1 MADPITWGLVLQNK
15 VLLDKIKDLIGG
27 IDVETPISDVLDE
40 LKTLIN
46 AVDDNVDGV
55 SGKVDIIDGNV
66 DLLLQGRI
74 VKSVQRGE
82 IDTSVSYGNSYA
94 TTSINISPIDLAKSV
109 AFVDA
114 NTNTD
119 YARYSGST
127 LSNDALLLKVLATNN
142 TGKATL
148 KGSWQVIEFY

>member
-1 MADPITWGLVLQNK
+1 MQN
-15 VLLDKIKDLIGG
+15 VAIYDKLEELNEGIEYNGGGG
-27 IDVETPISDVLDE
+27 IE
-40 LKTLIN
+40 
-46 AVDDNVDGV
+46 A
-55 SGKVDIIDGNV
+55 
-66 DLLLQGRI
+66 LLNGRV

-82 IDTSVSYGNSYA
+82 IDTSVSYGNSYG
-94 TTSINISPIDLAKSV
+94 TTSINISAIDHTKSV

-114 NTNTD
+114 NTDSD

>member
-1 MADPITWGLVLQNK
+1 MKELNITG
-15 VLLDKIKDLIGG
+15 GG
-27 IDVETPISDVLDE
+27 ITSL
-40 LKTLIN
+40 L
-46 AVDDNVDGV
+46 
-55 SGKVDIIDGNV
+55 GKGC
-66 DLLLQGRI
+66 

-82 IDTSVSYGNSYA
+82 IDTSVSYGNSYG

-114 NTNTD
+114 NTDTD

-142 TGKATL
+142 MGKTAL